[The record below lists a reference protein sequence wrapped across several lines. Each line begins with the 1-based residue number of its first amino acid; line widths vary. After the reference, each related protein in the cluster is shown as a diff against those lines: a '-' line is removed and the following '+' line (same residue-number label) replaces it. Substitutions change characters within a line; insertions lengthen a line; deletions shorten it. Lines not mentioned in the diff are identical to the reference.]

1 MTGNDQPYRRGGMS
15 TDDLFGAGLT
25 ASRDVGGGAHSGG
38 YTRGGNPLVG
48 HAL

>member
-1 MTGNDQPYRRGGMS
+1 MS

-38 YTRGGNPLVG
+38 YLRICPSGPLR
-48 HAL
+48 